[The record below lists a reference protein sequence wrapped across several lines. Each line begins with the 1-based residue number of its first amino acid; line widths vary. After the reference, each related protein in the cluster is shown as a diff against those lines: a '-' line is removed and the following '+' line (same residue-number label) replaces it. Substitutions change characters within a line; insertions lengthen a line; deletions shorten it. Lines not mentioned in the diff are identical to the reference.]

1 METRFSIR
9 SFDSPLSPEAF
20 RKVRRNPIFVILDNL
35 RSAFNVGSIFRT
47 ADGVLVSK
55 IYLCGITAHPPNAKL
70 EKTALGV
77 IPFVP
82 WEYRENAEEVI
93 SEMHAQGIRV
103 IALETTEESGCIW
116 EYRFPMP
123 VCLILGNE
131 VTGLSPSVL
140 SLADAVVEIPLM
152 GYKNS
157 INVAVAFGIAVYEIQ
172 RQNWGPSQQAR
183 CVKQHARYWEK

>member
-20 RKVRRNPIFVILDNL
+20 RKVPRNPIFVILDNL

-55 IYLCGITAHPPNAKL
+55 IYLCGITAHPPHPKL

-82 WEYRENAEEVI
+82 WEYRERAEEAI
-93 SEMHAQGIRV
+93 SEMKAQGVRV
-103 IALETTEESGCIW
+103 VALETTEQSECIW
-116 EYRFPMP
+116 DYRFPSP
-123 VCLILGNE
+123 VCLVLGNE

-140 SLADAVVEIPLM
+140 SLADEVIEIPLM

-157 INVAVAFGIAVYEIQ
+157 INVAVAFGIAVCEVQ
-172 RQNWGPSQQAR
+172 RQYWGPLQLER
-183 CVKQHARYWEK
+183 CVKYHARYWGE